1 MVKFEL
7 LTFTMAKK
15 GERPILIP
23 EEVKVDYSAPLL
35 QVEGKNGKASLKIP
49 EVLSLER
56 KDGKLFLHR
65 RMEGR
70 KARSLQ
76 GLFWSLVFNLIFGV
90 NQGFEKRLEI
100 IGVGFGAEVKG
111 KEILLSL
118 GFSHQVKVPVPEGLN
133 VQATKNQI
141 MISGIDKEK
150 VGNFAAQIRRIR
162 PPEPYKGK
170 GVRYLGEYIRHKRGK
185 AVVTTET

>member
-1 MVKFEL
+1 
-7 LTFTMAKK
+7 MAKK

-23 EEVKVDYSAPLL
+23 EEVKIDYSAPLL
-35 QVEGKNGKASLKIP
+35 YAEGKNGKASLKIP

-133 VQATKNQI
+133 VKATKNQI

-185 AVVTTET
+185 AVATTET